1 MAADI
6 IQVCQDG
13 QVVFR
18 GGEPLRRLDQVNLEQ
33 VNSRANRAG
42 AEVSG
47 YRLQVEFGRGR
58 RFLFWDRAIT
68 KTSTRLLPESL
79 MRGIFTCQRT
89 LFSRSELFV
98 GKAIGGSA
106 SA

>member
-42 AEVSG
+42 AGVLG
-47 YRLQVEFGRGR
+47 
-58 RFLFWDRAIT
+58 DR
-68 KTSTRLLPESL
+68 
-79 MRGIFTCQRT
+79 
-89 LFSRSELFV
+89 
-98 GKAIGGSA
+98 
-106 SA
+106 

>member
-58 RFLFWDRAIT
+58 RLLFWDRAIT
-68 KTSTRLLPESL
+68 IASTRPLPAPL
-79 MRGIFTCQRT
+79 MLEVFTCQRT
-89 LFSRSELFV
+89 MLRL
-98 GKAIGGSA
+98 A
-106 SA
+106 